1 MAEEKRR
8 EKKVGRVSKEVMEKV
23 PQVFS
28 KDPQFE
34 NSLSSQYKAWV
45 VQTIY
50 NWSKMRLTRNMEVKQ
65 KKGLGFSDMKLR
77 LP

>member
-1 MAEEKRR
+1 MAEEKQR
-8 EKKVGRVSKEVMEKV
+8 EKKVGRVSKEVVEKV

-45 VQTIY
+45 AQTIY
-50 NWSKMRLTRNMEVKQ
+50 NWLKMRVARNMEVKK
-65 KKGLGFSDMKLR
+65 KKGLGFSDMRLR